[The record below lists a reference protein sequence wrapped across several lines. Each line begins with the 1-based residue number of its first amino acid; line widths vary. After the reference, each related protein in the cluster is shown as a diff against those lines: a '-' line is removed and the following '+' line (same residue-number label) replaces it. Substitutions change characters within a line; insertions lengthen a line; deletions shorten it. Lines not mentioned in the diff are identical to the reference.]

1 LPNPIK
7 GIYIADKYEL
17 ECDYIDLGE
26 SNMSV
31 EIKKQQLELAK
42 FIERYSELDG
52 VHPTAIP
59 SLFLIR
65 ESIVTEPIAR
75 VNETSF
81 CIIVQGEKE
90 VWLAEECFRYG
101 PAHYIVASADLPVT
115 GQVIKASSESPYL
128 ALKLEFSPNQI
139 LEVLS
144 DSTTRSGQ
152 KKNAKRAMF
161 VSKVDPAML
170 DAVIRLARLLEN
182 PKHIPVLAPLFT
194 KEILYW
200 ILQGPHGE
208 SLAQMA
214 IKGSNG
220 GRIKE
225 VIEHIIKNFDVSF
238 KIEELAEIAN
248 MSVASLHRHFKEVTA
263 MSPIQFQKQLRLQ
276 EARTM
281 LLADSTDIA
290 DVAFRVGYES
300 QSQFS
305 REYSRMFGYS
315 PREDVNRMKE
325 KFNQRIKA

>member
-1 LPNPIK
+1 MSEE
-7 GIYIADKYEL
+7 IY
-17 ECDYIDLGE
+17 
-26 SNMSV
+26 
-31 EIKKQQLELAK
+31 KQQEELAK
-42 FIERYSELDG
+42 LIDNYSGDDG

-59 SLFLIR
+59 SLYLIR
-65 ESIVTEPIAR
+65 ESIVTEPITR

-81 CIIVQGEKE
+81 CIVVQGKKE
-90 VWLAEECFRYG
+90 VLLAEERFRYG
-101 PAHYIVASADLPVT
+101 PGHYIVASVDLPVT
-115 GQVIKASSESPYL
+115 GQVIKASSDTPYL
-128 ALKLEFSPNQI
+128 ALKLEFTPNQI

-144 DSTTRSGQ
+144 DSDIRVGQ
-152 KKNAKRAMF
+152 KKNANRAMF
-161 VSKVDPAML
+161 VSKVEPSLL

-208 SLAQMA
+208 SLEQMA

-220 GRIKE
+220 NRISD
-225 VIEHIIKNFDVSF
+225 VIEHIINNYDRSF
-238 KIEELAEIAN
+238 KIEELAEVAN

-276 EARTM
+276 EARRI
-281 LLADSTDIA
+281 LLVDSTDIA

-305 REYSRMFGYS
+305 REYSRMFGYP
-315 PREDVNRMKE
+315 PREDSNRMRE
-325 KFNQRIKA
+325 KSDQRINA